1 MSTSTHRSPRRDE
14 IGSPRPSDNRQVL
27 LAAVLLGLGLG
38 GFVDGII
45 LHQVLQ
51 WHHML
56 TATGDHPADTVAG
69 LETNTLADGMFHVA
83 TWVLV
88 VSGTA
93 LVLRQWRR
101 GMRAPHWSASLG
113 LVLIGWGLFNLVE
126 GVINH
131 HLLTI
136 HHVRDDVADPTWWDR
151 GFLLSGVVLFSVG
164 LLIYRRQP
172 LSRAR
177 RDEHPSAGTD
187 NAHRSSSSRPVA
199 S

>member
-1 MSTSTHRSPRRDE
+1 MSKPIQRSPRRDE
-14 IGSPRPSDNRQVL
+14 IGSARGSDNRQVL

-88 VSGTA
+88 VGGA
-93 LVLRQWRR
+93 VIALRQWRR
-101 GMRAPHWSASLG
+101 GTRAPHWSASLG
-113 LVLIGWGLFNLVE
+113 LVLIGWGLFNLIE

-136 HHVRDDVADPTWWDR
+136 HHVRDDVVDPGWWDR
-151 GFLLSGVVLFSVG
+151 GFLLSGVMLFGVG
-164 LLIYRRQP
+164 LLIYRR
-172 LSRAR
+172 
-177 RDEHPSAGTD
+177 
-187 NAHRSSSSRPVA
+187 RPVA
-199 S
+199 